1 MTVMPSKSWSR
12 RIYETV
18 GSNQK
23 ERKRKNMLIQE
34 NENLTL
40 KGRLIHL
47 LFMVKDKETGDRRIR
62 NSKIAERWVLNYY
75 RKKFENK
82 KKNSRTFNLET
93 LIDYLKEFGSE
104 FREGNKFFVI
114 DLNKGFYVDLQIIH
128 PSLIEIPDRK
138 NVKEFGFTIHLPFD
152 LSEEE
157 AKKELEK
164 FKKMEYFGEF
174 KYAANNGIEDYV
186 YDSGEDYKI
195 LEQMLRKVLVDL
207 KGYEKE
213 DEIMI
218 EHFFV

>member
-1 MTVMPSKSWSR
+1 
-12 RIYETV
+12 
-18 GSNQK
+18 
-23 ERKRKNMLIQE
+23 MLIQE

-47 LFMVKDKETGDRRIR
+47 LFMVKNKETNYRRII
-62 NSKIAERWVLNYY
+62 NSKIAERLVLNYY

-186 YDSGEDYKI
+186 YDSVEDYKI

>member
-1 MTVMPSKSWSR
+1 
-12 RIYETV
+12 
-18 GSNQK
+18 
-23 ERKRKNMLIQE
+23 MLIQE

-47 LFMVKDKETGDRRIR
+47 LFTVKDKETGYRRIR